1 MAPHSS
7 GLQYTLSVSSVSQHL
22 FSVCVAIP
30 AHEQQQLTVSL
41 PSWIPGSYMIRDF
54 SRNITGFSATDTAGN
69 PLPVTLL
76 DKQQWLVESQGN
88 AIELEYQVYAFDLSV
103 RSAYINDEYA
113 FCNGTSVF
121 VAVSGFESL
130 PCDVTIHLPEDKPAW
145 QIETTLPHAD
155 DNIFYA
161 NDYAELIDHPVFM
174 GVCTSADFE
183 VDGVTFTLMF
193 SGSAQYDMPRLCH
206 DLEKV
211 CEHHLKLFGKPY
223 PVSHYLFMTLIA
235 DQGYGGLE
243 HRSSTALLYPRFE
256 LPLLGEPAELTDSYV
271 NFISLCS
278 HELFHTWHVKRIK
291 PDVMVKP
298 DLSQETYTDQLWI
311 YEGFTSFYDDV
322 TLARTGVIPADRYFK
337 IVSQNLT
344 RLYRNAGRFKQS
356 IAESSFYA
364 WNKFYK
370 QDAGSVNNIV
380 SYYNKG
386 GIVALGLDLLLR
398 QRSEDAC
405 NLDDLM
411 RLLWAEYGD
420 ESGTPADV
428 IERLCRENLQVDVS
442 DYLASVVYGT
452 ADVALDQLLE
462 SIGVTHSVQVP
473 LSLQDKGG
481 DAVPEGKVSPRYD
494 FGAVCKELE
503 IGLLIQ
509 SVQENSAAAQAGLQ
523 IDDKLIAADGFVVN
537 TKLLQRLLTI
547 ERSESLALTVIRDG
561 RLLALSMPIVPA
573 SLQSCVLRI
582 IDDSK
587 ASTWLGL

>member
-1 MAPHSS
+1 MAQQSPA
-7 GLQYTLSVSSVSQHL
+7 LQYSLSIDSVSQHL
-22 FSVCVAIP
+22 FAVNVSIP
-30 AHEQQQLTVSL
+30 AHNEQQLTVSL
-41 PSWIPGSYMIRDF
+41 PTWIPGSYMVRDF
-54 SRNITGFSATDTAGN
+54 SRNMVNFSAKDKTGA
-69 PLPVTLL
+69 PIKVTLL
-76 DKQQWLVESQGN
+76 DKQQWQLDTQGQAVE
-88 AIELEYQVYAFDLSV
+88 IHYQVYAFDLSV

-121 VAVSGFESL
+121 VSVSGFESL
-130 PCDVTIHLPEDKPAW
+130 PCEVFIDVPADRHGW
-145 QIETTLPHAD
+145 QIKTTLPHVAD
-155 DNIFYA
+155 NQFSSQ
-161 NDYAELIDHPVFM
+161 DYAELIDHPIFM
-174 GVCTSADFE
+174 GVCTSADFD

-193 SGSAQYDMPRLCH
+193 SGKTQYDMPRLCS

-211 CEHHLKLFGKPY
+211 CAHHLNLFGKPY
-223 PVSHYLFMTLIA
+223 PVKHYLFMTLIA

-243 HRSSTALLYPRFE
+243 HRSSTALLFPRFE
-256 LPLLGEPAELTDSYV
+256 LPLQGEPDELNDSYV

-322 TLARTGVIPADRYFK
+322 TLARVGVIPPERYFK
-337 IVSQNLT
+337 IVAQNLT

-398 QRSEDAC
+398 QRSGNTC

-411 RLLWAEYGD
+411 RLLWAEFGD

-428 IERLCRENLQVDVS
+428 IDRLCRENLKVDVS

-452 ADVALDQLLE
+452 EDVNLTTLLE
-462 SIGVTHSVQVP
+462 SIGVSHSLQAP

-481 DAVPEGKVSPRYD
+481 ESLPSGKVAPRFD
-494 FGAVCKELE
+494 FGAVSKDLDT
-503 IGLLIQ
+503 GLLIQ
-509 SVQENSAAAQAGLQ
+509 SVQEGSAAAQAGLQ
-523 IDDKLIAADGFVVN
+523 IDDKLIAADGYVVN
-537 TKLLQRLLTI
+537 TKLLQRMLSV
-547 ERSESLALTVIRDG
+547 ERSGTMLLTVIRDG
-561 RLLALSMPIVPA
+561 RIMELAMPLVAAPP
-573 SLQSCVLRI
+573 QSCVLQI
-582 IDDSK
+582 TDNNK
-587 ASTWLGL
+587 AATWLGC